1 MDTMTFSGGGSERDN
16 ALQGGCRQNAR
27 SFISGVDR
35 ERATFP
41 LGLSQA
47 IQHRDLVGGDLVSLK
62 EGKIV
67 PLDRSL
73 PFSGIIESVSEDR
86 GRYIGSVTTRGAI
99 VVRVEG
105 LSPETR
111 SGSRVYALP
120 GIRTLFTLDDN
131 GVEIGEVLAVESV
144 ERERAIVGVRVPSD
158 TRGFEMNR

>member
-120 GIRTLFTLDDN
+120 GIRTVFTLETT
-131 GVEIGEVLAVESV
+131 VWRSV
-144 ERERAIVGVRVPSD
+144 KCWQSKVWSA
-158 TRGFEMNR
+158 RGRSWGCVCRQIHEDLR